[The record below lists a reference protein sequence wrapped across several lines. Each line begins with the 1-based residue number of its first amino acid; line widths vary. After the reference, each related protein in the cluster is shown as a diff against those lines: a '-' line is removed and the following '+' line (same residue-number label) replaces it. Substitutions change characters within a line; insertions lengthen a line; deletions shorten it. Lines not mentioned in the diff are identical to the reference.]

1 MRPPMSCYVA
11 WRMDVLLRG
20 GAAPA
25 LEVGFRLLVFR
36 RAPVGQRRESP
47 VTTRLDPR
55 KVGARPVREL
65 AGRLRTAARGAHSAA
80 PSVSHGT

>member
-55 KVGARPVREL
+55 KSAHDLCANWPVGCAQRL
-65 AGRLRTAARGAHSAA
+65 AGPIRPHLA
-80 PSVSHGT
+80 